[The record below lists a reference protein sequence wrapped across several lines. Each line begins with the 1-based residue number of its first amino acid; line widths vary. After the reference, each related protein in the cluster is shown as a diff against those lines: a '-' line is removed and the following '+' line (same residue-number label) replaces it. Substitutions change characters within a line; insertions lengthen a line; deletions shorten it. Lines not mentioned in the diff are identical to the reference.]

1 MGVKDDLRQN
11 WFVAT
16 LSIAASVFFS
26 AALISSSA
34 TYVSVMDAKQG
45 VELRD
50 AVETAEFL
58 PNGSLAM
65 SLSIVLD
72 NPSRQELVIS
82 SISWNV
88 KVHNV
93 SEAETTYIP
102 LVSQFGV
109 SAEYSV
115 LPAHEVMT
123 IELEAFVVDHERL
136 ASLNGYINHSASQ
149 GSVLSLETIPYVH
162 DFRVVAWI
170 SDFDHDY
177 QYSKEAYLNDMV
189 KIERKYQGGLYL

>member
-11 WFVAT
+11 GFVAT
-16 LSIAASVFFS
+16 LAVAASVFFL

-50 AVETAEFL
+50 AVETVELL

-65 SLSIVLD
+65 SLTIVLD
-72 NPSRQELVIS
+72 NPSRQELMIS

-88 KVHNV
+88 KVYNV
-93 SEAETTYIP
+93 SGADTTYIP
-102 LVSQFGV
+102 LISQFGV

-115 LPAHEVMT
+115 LRAHEVMT
-123 IELEAFVVDHERL
+123 IELEAFVTDQEKL
-136 ASLNGYINHSASQ
+136 TSLNGYINHSASQ
-149 GSVLSLETIPYVH
+149 GSELTLETIPYVH

-177 QYSKEAYLNDMV
+177 SYSKEAYLNDLV
-189 KIERKYQGGLYL
+189 KIERKYLGGLYS

>member
-1 MGVKDDLRQN
+1 MGVKDDLRQR

-16 LSIAASVFFS
+16 LSVATSVFFS
-26 AALISSSA
+26 AALISSA
-34 TYVSVMDAKQG
+34 VTYVSVMDARQE

-50 AVETAEFL
+50 AVETAEL
-58 PNGSLAM
+58 LTNGSLAI
-65 SLSIVLD
+65 SLTIVFD

-88 KVHNV
+88 KVYNV
-93 SEAETTYIP
+93 SGADTTYIP

-109 SAEYSV
+109 SPEYSV
-115 LPAHEVMT
+115 LRAHEVMT
-123 IELEAFVVDHERL
+123 IEFEAFVVDHERL
-136 ASLNGYINHSASQ
+136 ASLIGYIDHSASQ
-149 GSVLSLETIPYVH
+149 GSELTLETIPYVH

-189 KIERKYQGGLYL
+189 KIERKYLEGVYL